1 MHQLEINYY
10 RCKPVGDNSLRD
22 LTVAT
27 KIDSEELK
35 RIDKIIRRRGLLNRS
50 DLVREAIKLYLSVS
64 SLETETRLKI
74 LRLIDESAESSRMTA
89 AQLVEKAREEEEFKP
104 RPRLSDIRGSRTLN
118 KQDWLTIRK
127 SIRESEAVTQKKL
140 GKMYNHRDLAL

>member
-1 MHQLEINYY
+1 M
-10 RCKPVGDNSLRD
+10 RD